1 MTKRTLVLAA
11 ALCTAA
17 AFGQTTSD
25 PNDNPIQVLNHP
37 TPPATQFLT
46 TNSSWQS
53 LPYQQG
59 AMLFTDTKT
68 KRTAILGNVTHQ
80 DPQSGAWVQ
89 NDPSLSSTNNG
100 WRIDGTANQILIDK
114 SGTSLHIVTQTYTDY
129 ATKHNSVLGVT
140 FPTLT
145 YDSGFLF
152 HFTQNGLTW
161 DLRFRQAGF
170 FEFEATVATKVGA
183 ATYSFPVTSSETL
196 TVNAAGQLA
205 GNNYVALNRAVM
217 LPRFGKAAP
226 CSVWSYSKAGIA
238 SFTCDDSVF
247 TAKQLPYRIDP
258 ASNTVTSTDGPAGID
273 AYDDGQGDSGN
284 DYASFSDWYG
294 FGAPAGA
301 TNVSY
306 SCSFTTDWSSLEPGD
321 TIACNCNAPGSE
333 NGNLVP
339 SNVIVN
345 ILPNNPAPYSDSA
358 EVSDV
363 QMTFTWTARRVAA
376 ARPAQLNPSP
386 WPLPTLSKTA
396 R

>member
-170 FEFEATVATKVGA
+170 FEFEATVATKGRRCHLQFSCDQLRDADGQCSRTTGRKQLCGSEPGGDAAPVRQGGA
-183 ATYSFPVTSSETL
+183 LLGVELLESGHRIVHL
-196 TVNAAGQLA
+196 
-205 GNNYVALNRAVM
+205 R
-217 LPRFGKAAP
+217 RFGFH
-226 CSVWSYSKAGIA
+226 C
-238 SFTCDDSVF
+238 
-247 TAKQLPYRIDP
+247 
-258 ASNTVTSTDGPAGID
+258 
-273 AYDDGQGDSGN
+273 
-284 DYASFSDWYG
+284 
-294 FGAPAGA
+294 
-301 TNVSY
+301 
-306 SCSFTTDWSSLEPGD
+306 
-321 TIACNCNAPGSE
+321 
-333 NGNLVP
+333 
-339 SNVIVN
+339 
-345 ILPNNPAPYSDSA
+345 
-358 EVSDV
+358 
-363 QMTFTWTARRVAA
+363 
-376 ARPAQLNPSP
+376 
-386 WPLPTLSKTA
+386 
-396 R
+396 